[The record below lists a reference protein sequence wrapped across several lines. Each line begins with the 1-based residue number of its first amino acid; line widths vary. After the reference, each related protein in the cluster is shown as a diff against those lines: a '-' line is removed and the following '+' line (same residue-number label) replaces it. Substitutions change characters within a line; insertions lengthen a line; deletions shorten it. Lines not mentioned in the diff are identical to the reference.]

1 MKVYKR
7 PMDGSSLGS
16 CSRRHLLTFWQK
28 TFNKLVAKRH
38 WIVEQGFG
46 TLKRLFRGPR
56 SRYMTRG
63 KVEAELTFRG
73 TAMNLLKAANRIK
86 LAGA

>member
-73 TAMNLLKAANRIK
+73 TAMNLLKAANRIE